1 MKAEIRYP
9 KSEHLPVRQKPK
21 SEIRIWASLG
31 PRFGL
36 PSNFGFRVS
45 AFLLLL
51 ACASFLF
58 PWALRGQRIPQAPFI
73 TRSQSGQFIIHA
85 GQVKIPFAPGV
96 NLDSNTNYV
105 RFDAARLTVSCER
118 VKEVLWHELGA
129 TAPWQSKIHLYLHA
143 AHGFEETISI
153 TSEQFK
159 DGWQYGVY
167 LPDVVERARYARA
180 LVQVLLLEM
189 ANRNAQ
195 THSAEVPLWLTEGL
209 TQVVL
214 ADRLT
219 GLVPPPP
226 GRARKGLDGLNIVR
240 TSDDIKTN
248 QPLAH
253 AHEQLQ
259 LGRALTF
266 DELSWPNEDQLSGR
280 GGEIYRS
287 SAHLLVGE
295 LANLQDGRACLRK
308 MIEDLPSY
316 YNWQF
321 AFLRAFQ
328 GSFSSQL
335 EVEKWWALR
344 FVKLMDEQ
352 QLTHT
357 WPLAE
362 SCQKLDQALV
372 SPIQIRT
379 RSNELPLRGEA
390 TLQTILREWDGP
402 KQTQAL
408 RSKITELT
416 LLRLR
421 AAPDVAVLAE
431 EYRQT
436 IENFLQSPIQAA
448 IVSKSGKT
456 SAVSQTALDTIK
468 RLDALD
474 LRRDVLRR
482 SSVPVAAAQSQIIG
496 DSAR

>member
-1 MKAEIRYP
+1 
-9 KSEHLPVRQKPK
+9 
-21 SEIRIWASLG
+21 LG
-31 PRFGL
+31 CGSVLSPQ
-36 PSNFGFRVS
+36 P
-45 AFLLLL
+45 LL
-51 ACASFLF
+51 AQPLQ
-58 PWALRGQRIPQAPFI
+58 GTPFI

-96 NLDSNTNYV
+96 NLDSNSNYV
-105 RFDAARLTVSCER
+105 RLDAARLTVSCER
-118 VKEVLWHELGA
+118 VKDVLWHNLGT

-143 AHGFEETISI
+143 AHGLDETISL

-159 DGWQYGVY
+159 GGWQYGVY
-167 LPDVVERARYARA
+167 LPDLVERARYARA
-180 LVQVLLLEM
+180 MVQVLLLEM

-209 TQVVL
+209 TQMVL

-226 GRARKGLDGLNIVR
+226 ARGGKGLDGLNVAR
-240 TSDDIKTN
+240 TSVDIKTN
-248 QPLAH
+248 LPLAH
-253 AHEQLQ
+253 ARDELQ
-259 LGRALTF
+259 MDHPLTF
-266 DELSWPNEDQLSGR
+266 DELSWPSDDQLSGR
-280 GGEIYRS
+280 AGEIYRG
-287 SAHLLVGE
+287 SAHFFVAE
-295 LANLQDGRACLRK
+295 LTRLQDGRGCLRK

-344 FVKLMDEQ
+344 FVKLTDEQ
-352 QLTHT
+352 LTQT

-372 SPIQIRT
+372 SSIQIRT
-379 RSNELPLRGEA
+379 RSDELPLRSEA
-390 TLQTILREWDGP
+390 TLQTILREWDSP
-402 KQTQAL
+402 RQTQAL
-408 RSKITELT
+408 RSKLTELT

-421 AAPDVAVLAE
+421 AAPDVAALAE

-436 IENFLQSPIQAA
+436 IENFLQSPVQEPT
-448 IVSKSGKT
+448 VSKSGKK
-456 SAVSQTALDTIK
+456 SAISRIALETIK

-474 LRRDVLRR
+474 LRRDALRR
-482 SSVPVAAAQSQIIG
+482 GSIPVAAAQTPQLER
-496 DSAR
+496 SAP